1 MPAMPQRFF
10 RMKEDVQV
18 PGRWHLDDP
27 TDSHGSEV
35 DDPRDF
41 NEGHAVPVA
50 GRLKVPVQHAGK
62 PLGFT
67 LTALSVPI
75 VHVKV
80 ADVFTDLAP
89 NDIQLI
95 PVDIKGHPDQY
106 LILVVTKL
114 IRCIDEKASSVQ
126 FWKPEDGLPEKVGQY
141 YAVDDLHIDPMKV
154 GSAKVFRTEGWPL
167 ALIVSEDIKQALERI
182 KATGVRFTEV

>member
-1 MPAMPQRFF
+1 MPKRFF
-10 RMKEDVQV
+10 RMKEDVHV

-27 TDSHGSEV
+27 TDRQGREV

-41 NEGHAVPVA
+41 NEGRAVQAA

-62 PLGFT
+62 PLDFT

-80 ADVFTDLAP
+80 AAVFTELARH
-89 NDIQLI
+89 DVQLI

-106 LILVVTKL
+106 LLLVVTQL
-114 IRCIDEKASSVQ
+114 IRCIDEQASSVQ

-141 YAVDDLHIDPMKV
+141 YAVDDLHIDPTKV

-167 ALIVSEDIKQALERI
+167 ALIVSEDIKNALERA
-182 KATGVRFTEV
+182 KATGVKFTPV